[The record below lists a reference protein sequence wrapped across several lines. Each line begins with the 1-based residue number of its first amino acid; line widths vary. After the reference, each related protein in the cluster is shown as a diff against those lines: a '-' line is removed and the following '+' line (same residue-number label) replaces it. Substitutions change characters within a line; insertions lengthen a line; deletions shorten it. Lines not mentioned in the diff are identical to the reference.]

1 MADDELQEAAEN
13 YSKTQEIR
21 AAVNLE
27 ADEETYKEK
36 LLSFDKFVTQFRKS
50 LLGYQIH
57 YKMFE
62 VEGRLEQWEFVRTTE
77 GKWVPYHQLD
87 ADEKERLRKQGLCNQ
102 QGVQVIM
109 SFLNS
114 VVNDVVAASNLDRKK
129 SYKVGF
135 QLSTSLTDQLL
146 ENMDKYD
153 IDSYNDLD
161 LILSM
166 TDAVIAGIL
175 GKAEDQTLLDVLSKV
190 MKVSEIKTDDGD
202 DKSRLSGVFS

>member
-1 MADDELQEAAEN
+1 MSDVGEAAEN
-13 YSKTQEIR
+13 YSKKQEVKE
-21 AAVNLE
+21 ALNLQRE
-27 ADEETYKEK
+27 DETYKEK
-36 LLSFDKFVTQFRKS
+36 LLNFDKFVKEFRKS
-50 LLGYQIH
+50 LLGYQVH

-62 VEGRLEQWEFVRTTE
+62 VNGRLEQWEFVRTTE
-77 GKWVPYHQLD
+77 GKWVPFHELD
-87 ADEKERLRKQGLCNQ
+87 YEEREKLRDEGLCNQ

-114 VVNDVVAASNLDRKK
+114 VVNDVVAASNLGRKE

-146 ENMDKYD
+146 ENMDEYN

-190 MKVSEIKTDDGD
+190 MKVSEIRTEEDNSDSKL
-202 DKSRLSGVFS
+202 RQVFS

>member
-1 MADDELQEAAEN
+1 MDEEQIKEAGEQ
-13 YSKTQEIR
+13 QEI
-21 AAVNLE
+21 AQALDMPDN
-27 ADEETYKEK
+27 EETYKEK
-36 LLSFDKFVTQFRKS
+36 LLSFDKFVKQFRKS

-62 VEGRLEQWEFVRTTE
+62 VNGRLEQWEFVRTTE
-77 GKWVPYHQLD
+77 GKWLPYHQL
-87 ADEKERLRKQGLCNQ
+87 EQEEQHKLRNQGLCNQ

-109 SFLNS
+109 SFLNA

-146 ENMDKYD
+146 ENMDEYD

-190 MKVSEIKTDDGD
+190 MKVSEIKTEDTD
-202 DKSRLSGVFS
+202 DKSRLSGVFN